1 MVVHIGWVGEEQ
13 DEGEGEQPCWCNDSY
28 QGASC
33 ARLADV
39 TMKLCREYA
48 AGSHHV
54 G

>member
-1 MVVHIGWVGEEQ
+1 MFILVGLEEDQ
-13 DEGEGEQPCWCNDSY
+13 DEGEEPCWCNDSY
-28 QGASC
+28 QGASG

-48 AGSHHV
+48 AGSQHV